1 MEKDE
6 IDFLGEM
13 QKKKSIELIKALTDK
28 IKALRVSEEKLVES
42 VEELEESRLKRLK
55 TILDAFLVEFSKKE
69 IPEEVK
75 INKKISYEFKGRA
88 TQFLLWSFPVLFLT
102 SVGAI
107 WYGVSA
113 YQYKTPKKQALERK
127 LDSVF
132 EQGEKHGRT
141 QIYNHLPSKSQ
152 DFLDNKFPDP
162 DKTFW
167 VYKK

>member
-1 MEKDE
+1 MAKDE

-28 IKALRVSEEKLVES
+28 IKALRVSEEKLIES

-69 IPEEVK
+69 IPEEIK
-75 INKKISYEFKGRA
+75 INRKVSYEFKGRA
-88 TQFLLWSFPVLFLT
+88 THFLIWSFPVLFLT
-102 SVGAI
+102 SIGAI

-113 YQYKTPKKQALERK
+113 YQYKTPKKQALKRK

-132 EQGEKHGRT
+132 MEGKRRGRT
-141 QIYNHLPSKSQ
+141 QIYHHLPNKSQ
-152 DFLDNKFPDP
+152 DFLDNNFPDP
-162 DKTFW
+162 DRTFW
-167 VYKK
+167 WYQK